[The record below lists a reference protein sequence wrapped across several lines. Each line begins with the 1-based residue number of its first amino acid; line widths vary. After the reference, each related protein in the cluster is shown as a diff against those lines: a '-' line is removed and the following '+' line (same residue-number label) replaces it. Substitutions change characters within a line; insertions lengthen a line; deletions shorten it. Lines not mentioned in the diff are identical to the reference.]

1 MFKTQKNILAAVLV
15 GNFLASFALAVDGSA
30 PWNPYSDA
38 NRGPNHQSVGVGK
51 AHNSRHT
58 QGYVRNRDQYPNG
71 LYGDRVVDTVVAS
84 RRLDPA
90 RCRVRVGLS
99 RRIVTATAECRYLDA
114 QLLQYSRR
122 LWSISRY
129 RNASRKHYNAYLN
142 VLSHF
147 NALKVRRNQS
157 ASNLMSLQGALARI
171 DHKLRSNT
179 NTRIIISMRNHLKRS
194 YVPSSYMRD
203 KAVAY
208 VLDNPELI
216 GTTVHLNF

>member
-1 MFKTQKNILAAVLV
+1 MFKTQKNILVAVLV

-30 PWNPYSDA
+30 PWNPYSDT
-38 NRGPNHQSVGVGK
+38 NRGPNPQSAPVGR
-51 AHNSRHT
+51 AQNSPHM
-58 QGYVRNRDQYPNG
+58 QGYVRNRGQYPNG
-71 LYGDRVVDTVVAS
+71 LYGTRVVNTVVAS

-90 RCRVRVGLS
+90 RCRVRVDLN
-99 RRIVTATAECRYLDA
+99 RRIATATAECRYLDA
-114 QLLQYSRR
+114 KILQYSRS

-129 RNASRKHYNAYLN
+129 RNASREHYNAYLN
-142 VLSHF
+142 VLNHL

-157 ASNLMSLQGALARI
+157 ASNLMSLRGALARV

-194 YVPSSYMRD
+194 YVPSRYLRD

-208 VLDNPELI
+208 VLEHPELI